1 MLRRILLAD
10 DHDVVRAGLRTIVSQ
25 QPDWSV
31 CAEAADGDDAAAKAI
46 ALKPDL
52 VIMDITMPGLSGIAA
67 ARKIRDLV
75 PTIKILIYTMHDP
88 TVMPDILLASGADG
102 FVSKNRPWAE
112 LSQRIA
118 TLLEDEAL
126 QSLPETSDLTAASC
140 LKNDPEELASENGNG
155 SAKVSRRWVN

>member
-10 DHDVVRAGLRTIVSQ
+10 DHDVVRAGLRTIISQ

-31 CAEAADGDDAAAKAI
+31 CGEAEDGDDAAAKAI

-75 PTIKILIYTMHDP
+75 PTIKILIFTMHDP
-88 TVMPDILLASGADG
+88 TTMPNVLLASGADG
-102 FVSKNRPWAE
+102 FISKNLPWPE

-118 TLLEDEAL
+118 TLLNDAQF
-126 QSLPETSDLTAASC
+126 QSLSETNPSTALPGLHPEEAASESA
-140 LKNDPEELASENGNG
+140 DPSDDN
-155 SAKVSRRWVN
+155 SRRWIN